1 MSTGSTTDHSLQ
13 GTIKGI
19 SAQFLVDNGAAA
31 SLLSKQVWNKITK
44 SQDVSLEPVIGKNL
58 IGVDGSPLTI
68 IGAAYVQVTF
78 ELQQFNVCFLVAD
91 SSLTTEAILGRDFL
105 SNNNC
110 VIDVGKNLITF
121 GNVGVTLKL
130 NCSAGVSQVAHVSIT
145 LSNSLQVPVC
155 SEVEVMADIPD
166 AVSGGAWIIEGT
178 LLSRPA
184 LLVARML
191 VTPASK
197 SVPVRLLN
205 PRANLVKVHKGT
217 VVAQMESVEI
227 DNPVVGTA

>member
-1 MSTGSTTDHSLQ
+1 MPNKDNPMSVIMKRLDEIECQLNSLSSPKKRYEQSRGIRRVTNPSQAQPKPAAVCFKCGQEGHFVRGCAARTKVSYSNQHDQQLTQSMNAISQTLNENTSAGDTIPAVSTGSTTDHSLQ

-19 SAQFLVDNGAAA
+19 SAQFLVDTGAAA

-91 SSLTTEAILGRDFL
+91 SLTTEAILGRDFL

-110 VIDVGKNLITF
+110 VIDVGKNLITL
-121 GNVGVTLKL
+121 G
-130 NCSAGVSQVAHVSIT
+130 
-145 LSNSLQVPVC
+145 
-155 SEVEVMADIPD
+155 
-166 AVSGGAWIIEGT
+166 
-178 LLSRPA
+178 LL
-184 LLVARML
+184 
-191 VTPASK
+191 
-197 SVPVRLLN
+197 
-205 PRANLVKVHKGT
+205 
-217 VVAQMESVEI
+217 
-227 DNPVVGTA
+227 

>member
-1 MSTGSTTDHSLQ
+1 MNAISRTLNENTSAGDTIPAVSTGSTTDHSLQ

-19 SAQFLVDNGAAA
+19 SAQFLVDTGAAA

-44 SQDVSLEPVIGKNL
+44 SQDVSLEPVIGL

-91 SSLTTEAILGRDFL
+91 SLTTEAILGRDFL

-110 VIDVGKNLITF
+110 VIHVGKNLITF
-121 GNVGVTLKL
+121 GNVGVALKL

-145 LSNSLQVPVC
+145 LSNSLQVPAC

-166 AVSGGAWIIEGT
+166 AVSGGAWIIQ
-178 LLSRPA
+178 A
-184 LLVARML
+184 
-191 VTPASK
+191 
-197 SVPVRLLN
+197 
-205 PRANLVKVHKGT
+205 H
-217 VVAQMESVEI
+217 
-227 DNPVVGTA
+227 